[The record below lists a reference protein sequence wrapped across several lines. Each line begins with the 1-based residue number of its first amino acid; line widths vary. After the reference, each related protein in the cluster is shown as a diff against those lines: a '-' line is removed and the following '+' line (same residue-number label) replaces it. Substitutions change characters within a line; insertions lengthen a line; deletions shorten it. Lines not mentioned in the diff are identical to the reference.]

1 MSTSGLRE
9 MRPQDL
15 REKRPQDFREMSK
28 GGLPEMRTEDL
39 SEMRTQDVREMQD
52 LREMRKEVWP
62 EEYIQDVMIIL
73 KYFVNHNYY
82 DLMTLCC
89 FCDDSLITLGWYVYD
104 LGIMLGPLWGHIGLL
119 FASL

>member
-1 MSTSGLRE
+1 MRCVKKFGLSNT
-9 MRPQDL
+9 L
-15 REKRPQDFREMSK
+15 KT
-28 GGLPEMRTEDL
+28 L
-39 SEMRTQDVREMQD
+39 
-52 LREMRKEVWP
+52 
-62 EEYIQDVMIIL
+62 IMIIL